1 MYLIMEYIYC
11 DILTGK
17 RRMLGN
23 AISDLNKEA
32 KNLSCYTIYDILK
45 IVTFGFLNCTLWIQ
59 WASLSPQNFTDLID
73 VTQS

>member
-1 MYLIMEYIYC
+1 MEYIYC

-45 IVTFGFLNCTLWIQ
+45 IVSFGFLNCTL
-59 WASLSPQNFTDLID
+59 
-73 VTQS
+73 